1 MSVDISS
8 LTTVLSKAQPGDT
21 ILLRDG
27 TYNNLRVV
35 IGCRGEQNKRI
46 TIKPVNPGKVIL
58 TGGSTI
64 TITGSYTTVANL
76 VLKDGGVSGRAVVIQ
91 GTHNRVT
98 GFDVSYSASNC
109 EQMVR
114 IENENNRVDHC
125 TFHDWD
131 KLGVWVTVWRPNSN
145 ANFAMI
151 DHNIFKDRKATS
163 ANNGLECIRIGT
175 SDTSLSSSKSIV
187 YNNIFDNCNGE
198 IEVISNKSG
207 ENIYYKNT
215 MTSCEGTLTLRHG
228 DKCYVYNNKFDQ
240 KNKENS
246 GGVRITGEEHIVKQN
261 LFKDINGN
269 GTTRTGLSI
278 NNGVPNTAINGYY
291 QVKNTQITDNTF
303 INCLDAFAIGVRVK
317 TECTLTPV
325 STTIANNIVYHSTNG
340 ECFSTNSSVLYGNGV
355 TYSSN
360 MMFAST
366 LGKAPST
373 GVVRRQPTEFDLTKV
388 DETLYGATEKC
399 GPLWNILEPE
409 QTELSTPIVEYYP
422 TFLRMVTSDTLTQN
436 TRPTTPATTP
446 TPTPTPIRPPTT
458 TPTPTTTPATTPTT
472 PIRPT
477 VTPDT
482 KPSIR
487 VEVESLKSQVE
498 AILVRLN
505 NVLSTL

>member
-1 MSVDISS
+1 MSVEISS
-8 LTTVLSKAQPGDT
+8 LNTVLSKAQPGDT
-21 ILLRDG
+21 ILLKDG
-27 TYNNLRVV
+27 IYNNLNVV
-35 IGCRGEQNKRI
+35 IGCKGEQNKRI
-46 TIKPVNPGKVIL
+46 TIKPVNPGKVVL
-58 TGGSTI
+58 TGSSTI
-64 TITGSYTTVANL
+64 TITGSFVTLANL
-76 VLKDGGVSGRAVVIQ
+76 VLRDGGVSGRAVIIQ
-91 GTHNRVT
+91 GSHNRVT

-114 IENENNRVDHC
+114 IENANNRVDHC

-151 DHNIFKDRKATS
+151 DHNIFQNRKATS

-187 YNNIFDNCNGE
+187 YNNVFDNCNGE

-240 KNKENS
+240 KNKANS
-246 GGVRITGEEHIVKQN
+246 GGVRITGEGHVVKQN

-269 GTTRTGLSI
+269 GTTRTGISI

-291 QVKNTQITDNTF
+291 QVKNTQVTDNTF
-303 INCLDAFAIGVRVK
+303 INCLDAFAIGVQVK
-317 TECTLTPV
+317 KECTLTPV
-325 STTIANNIVYHSTNG
+325 STVISNNVVYHSASG
-340 ECFSTNSSVLYGNGV
+340 ECFSTDASVLYGAGV

-373 GVVRRQPTEFDLTKV
+373 GVVKRQPTEFDLTKV
-388 DETLYGATEKC
+388 NETLYGASEKC

-409 QTELSTPIVEYYP
+409 QTEISIPLWEYYP
-422 TFLRMVTSDTLTQN
+422 TFLAMVT
-436 TRPTTPATTP
+436 TTP
-446 TPTPTPIRPPTT
+446 TPTPTPTPPP
-458 TPTPTTTPATTPTT
+458 TPTPTPTPTPPPT
-472 PIRPT
+472 PTPT
-477 VTPDT
+477 PTPT
-482 KPSIR
+482 PPPTPTPKPSIR
-487 VEVESLKSQVE
+487 VELENLKSQVE
-498 AILVRLN
+498 AILLKIN
-505 NVLSTL
+505 NVLSSL